1 MKSFTYL
8 GTALEMWKAQVR
20 YYVRRVEDRLLA
32 KDPDKP
38 WDQQSLCN
46 TSRGYHFF
54 VLAIGSKRQQRNN
67 AA

>member
-1 MKSFTYL
+1 
-8 GTALEMWKAQVR
+8 MWKAQVR